1 MASYPGLLPEV
12 YNSPELNLTNNNCH
26 ADNTPVPTLRY
37 LPTLILENRKKKF
50 NVLTVILDFNSFK
63 NMHAKL
69 SVFQNFETREYKNL
83 LGGNI

>member
-1 MASYPGLLPEV
+1 MRI
-12 YNSPELNLTNNNCH
+12 
-26 ADNTPVPTLRY
+26 TLRY
-37 LPTLILENRKKKF
+37 LHTGTYLHLYWKIGKKF

-83 LGGNI
+83 LGGNILLIQVF